1 MALHFVGFK
10 NERVY
15 TARRIF
21 GHPDFYHRNW
31 DFRAWQ
37 ESRVPGDVVV
47 FATGTIND
55 PPKENGW
62 DDSQQDI
69 VAWADPRELK

>member
-10 NERVY
+10 DERVY

-21 GHPDFYHRNW
+21 GTPDFYHRNW
-31 DFRAWQ
+31 DYRAYQ
-37 ESRVPGDVVV
+37 ESSVPGDVVV

-55 PPKENGW
+55 PPKEQGW

-69 VAWADPRELK
+69 IAWADPEDLK

>member
-10 NERVY
+10 DERVY

-21 GHPDFYHRNW
+21 GPPDFYHRNW
-31 DFRAWQ
+31 DYRAFQ

-47 FATGTIND
+47 FAKGTIND
-55 PPKENGW
+55 PPKATSW

-69 VAWADPRELK
+69 VAWADPEDLK